1 MSTPQLEVS
10 PLHLELDGCGPLHA
24 QITRALRS
32 RLGTSFPP
40 GARLPSSREL
50 ARDLG
55 VSRNTVVAAYE
66 QLLAE
71 GAIESRVASGFF
83 AAGFAAG
90 FADAAAGS
98 ADAGAPAR
106 TDTTLHEPQSRYAR
120 RSRRFH
126 NPHDV
131 SCHHGARYR
140 FDCGTPS
147 TNPALTT
154 AWARELAR
162 AATYTPSCSPGPQ
175 GLPALRVAI
184 CDYLSRR
191 RGVVATP
198 DDILVVGGT
207 QQAIA
212 LTARI
217 ILDEG
222 DEVAIEEPHYF
233 ATRQVLLVNGAQLQG
248 IPVDAEGLVCEAL
261 PASPPR
267 MICVTPSHQF
277 PSGAVMS
284 LPRRHAL
291 LEYAHRHRCWI
302 FEDDY
307 DGEFRHLAKP
317 LPPLQALDGGQRVIY
332 VGTFSKAMFPGL
344 RLGYLVM
351 PPALREDFIAAKW
364 AHDLSGP
371 AIEQAALA
379 SFIANGGFDRHMRR
393 SAEAL
398 RARRDALVAGLREHA
413 GDRIRIVGAHAGMH
427 LLVWLRGMSRA
438 QGDAFR
444 ARARELGLGIPSV
457 APEYLSPP
465 DRAGI
470 LLKYAGV
477 SLQEIR
483 EAMPLFARCLDEF
496 ESPRADYH
504 AAAAALA
511 ATAELTP
518 P

>member
-1 MSTPQLEVS
+1 M
-10 PLHLELDGCGPLHA
+10 HLELDGCGPLHA

-126 NPHDV
+126 DPHDV

-198 DDILVVGGT
+198 DDILVVCGT

-248 IPVDAEGLVCEAL
+248 IPVDAEGLVSEAL

-277 PSGAVMS
+277 PGGAV
-284 LPRRHAL
+284 LPLSRRMAL
-291 LEYAHRHRCWI
+291 LQYAREHQSWI

-307 DGEFRHLAKP
+307 DGEFRYGSKP
-317 LPPLQALDGGQRVIY
+317 LAALRSLDGDGRVIY
-332 VGTFSKAMFPGL
+332 VGTFSKSLFPSL

-351 PPALREDFIAAKW
+351 PAALRRDFVTAKW
-364 AHDLSGP
+364 AQDFGNS
-371 AIEQAALA
+371 AIEQVALA
-379 SFIANGGFDRHMRR
+379 RFMAGGGFERHLRR
-393 SAEAL
+393 SARELQQRRAAL
-398 RARRDALVAGLREHA
+398 LEGLRECSEGRLEIA
-413 GDRIRIVGAHAGMH
+413 DSRAGMH
-427 LLVWLRGMSRA
+427 LVVWLRGRTA
-438 QGDAFR
+438 ADREPFLAH
-444 ARARELGLGIPSV
+444 ARQLGLGLHSIHPH
-457 APEYLSPP
+457 YLDPP
-465 DRAGI
+465 DRLG
-470 LLKYAGV
+470 LLMGYCGLSV
-477 SLQEIR
+477 TQIR
-483 EAMPLFARCLDEF
+483 EALPLFRRCLD
-496 ESPRADYH
+496 H
-504 AAAAALA
+504 AFG
-511 ATAELTP
+511 
-518 P
+518 